1 MLTSRFLVP
10 RQGLAGTPLR
20 IWGAELL
27 TTKNTTKR
35 PFSSGNDNKN
45 DQPEIDVYVSSKPFL
60 KSKGNPS
67 ESLQTPTAKQSKP
80 TKHKYLVP
88 HVPNIDYISRK
99 EIEVEKLFARDKPLF
114 LGKFPL
120 DLPSDNS
127 SKVKSLGEFLETLQ
141 QTTTAEEAKNT
152 QIKIINITENDGSSD
167 STDGATTTGNID
179 TILGKLQ
186 GSQNQLVKPWEAS
199 VTGIAFK
206 EDAWKKVPKTVL
218 ETLKPYELK
227 PLNRAEMERQKAA
240 NLKKKLGT
248 GGRKRVSN
256 SKRYQFGVYS
266 SRINNGVGYFDLND
280 IPMFYQPPKI
290 SDPFDTLEANQDS
303 KHFSTAN
310 QKDNSLAK
318 SSAQSSRGQHVQQQ
332 YSYDPETNP
341 TTVAKIRTER
351 KKYIMHLAGEYSF
364 IKEDQ
369 STLRT
374 EIMKLNKFLSK
385 EFEKMRNISIQN
397 EFRNYVLPL
406 YIYVDHSGVSKRR
419 FRSYLKKMI
428 MSHIE
433 PLLETV
439 CAAFEEQKQSDSFR
453 KKVKIKLSNAIRHLR
468 NEIPSIYFT
477 TDGIDCILQK
487 SSVKGFGKIYWLKNS
502 SRQLYI
508 FNRKNADKS
517 YIVGGD
523 QTSYYKRSG
532 LKNMKYPIKLISE
545 QFDDAFKR
553 WEDFI

>member
-1 MLTSRFLVP
+1 MLASRFSLN
-10 RQGLAGTPLR
+10 RHGLAGACSR
-20 IWGAELL
+20 GRNAGLL
-27 TTKNTTKR
+27 DVRTTIKR
-35 PFSSGNDNKN
+35 LFSSGDDNKSSKPAIN
-45 DQPEIDVYVSSKPFL
+45 VYVSSGASL
-60 KSKGNPS
+60 NSKDTDVK
-67 ESLQTPTAKQSKP
+67 SLQEPAAKQSKLQ
-80 TKHKYLVP
+80 KHKYLVP
-88 HVPNIDYISRK
+88 HVPNLDYISRK
-99 EIEVEKLFARDKPLF
+99 EIEIEKLFARDKPLF

-120 DLPSDNS
+120 DLPSDTG

-141 QTTTAEEAKNT
+141 QTTTAEDAKNT

-167 STDGATTTGNID
+167 SAEGATTTGNID
-179 TILGKLQ
+179 NILGKLQ

-206 EDAWKKVPKTVL
+206 EDAWKKVPKSVL
-218 ETLKPYELK
+218 ESMKPYELK

-290 SDPFDTLEANQDS
+290 SDPFDTLDSNQDAKS
-303 KHFSTAN
+303 YGSAN
-310 QKDNSLAK
+310 QKETSLTK
-318 SSAQSSRGQHVQQQ
+318 TGNGNSRGQHVQQQ

-341 TTVAKIRTER
+341 AAVAKIRTER
-351 KKYIMHLAGEYSF
+351 KKYIMHLAGEYNF
-364 IKEDQ
+364 LKEDQ

-406 YIYVDHSGVSKRR
+406 YIYVDHSSVSKRR
-419 FRSYLKKMI
+419 FKSYLKKMI

-439 CAAFEEQKQSDSFR
+439 CAAFEEQKQGDSFR
-453 KKVKIKLSNAIRHLR
+453 KKVNIKLSNAIKHLR

-523 QTSYYKRSG
+523 QTSYYRRSG

-545 QFDDAFKR
+545 KFDDAFKR